1 MTISVGSAGVEKFVH
16 KELLCSISPVFEAA
30 FNPVYGFLEA
40 GTSTFSLPEE
50 RLDIFEHFIQWLYT
64 RTLDHEDILTQ
75 HPAFFRLIRLYMFAD
90 KVQASTLKNAIVDM
104 MVRLALETNACPTAQ
119 DTQLLY
125 CETAESAKLRV
136 IVLDMFEYKKTGR
149 LIKTHDGHWWV
160 YPDIIFINAEAEG
173 GGRDVQ
179 FMRDLLVRLK
189 CNEKHEDLP
198 PWRCESQYCSRYH
211 EHDQWAPRVTAHC
224 L

>member
-1 MTISVGSAGVEKFVH
+1 MTINVGPASVKKFVH

-30 FNPVYGFLEA
+30 FNPAYGFLEA
-40 GTSTFSLPEE
+40 GASIFALPEE
-50 RLDIFEHFIQWLYT
+50 RVDMFEHFVQWLYT
-64 RTLDHEDILTQ
+64 KTLDHEDVLTQ
-75 HPAFFRLIRLYMFAD
+75 YPAFFRLIRLYMFAD
-90 KVQASTLKNAIVDM
+90 KVQASALKNDIVDM
-104 MVRLALETNACPTAQ
+104 MVRLALDTNACPTAQ

-125 CETAESAKLRV
+125 SETVETAKLRV

-149 LIKTHDGHWWV
+149 LIETHAGNWWV
-160 YPDIIFINAEAEG
+160 NSGMRFIDGYADG
-173 GGRDVQ
+173 DRDEQ

-189 CNEKHEDLP
+189 CNEKNELLP

-211 EHDQWAPRVTAHC
+211 EHDQWAPRMMAHC